1 MKTNFLSNLVLLVA
15 TVVVTPLTIAEITAQ
30 SKAASQ
36 HSASEKNAS
45 KVEKS
50 DIEYLKCGDVVKRI
64 LFDESANNSPKGPG
78 TLSCY
83 DVFIDFDS
91 GRTYPTPI
99 DPNEIAKFGS
109 FEKWLRVREIDAQA
123 APGKTYQG
131 FMGYEMLVLPTE
143 DWVWDYPAKIHGSGQ
158 DSSEHQKHFYEFQM
172 DLLKKGKLGSYAPI
186 RAKDA
191 LPETFLFRTRQGSIG
206 LLQVTGFNVE
216 HMENSI
222 YNKKSVEFR
231 YRIVERLETKD

>member
-1 MKTNFLSNLVLLVA
+1 MKTNFLSNLVLVVA

-36 HSASEKNAS
+36 HSDSEKNAS

-64 LFDESANNSPKGPG
+64 LFDESADNSPKGPH

-91 GRTYPTPI
+91 GRTYPGP
-99 DPNEIAKFGS
+99 DPNEVSKFDS
-109 FEKWLRVREIDAQA
+109 FEQWLRVKEIDAQA
-123 APGKTYQG
+123 VPGKMYQG

-143 DWVWDYPAKIHGSGQ
+143 DWVWDYPGRISGSGQ
-158 DSSEHQKHFYEFQM
+158 DSAEHQKHFYESQI
-172 DLLKKGKLGSYAPI
+172 DVLKKGKPGSHLPI
-186 RAKDA
+186 RAEGE
-191 LPETFLFRTRQGSIG
+191 LPETFLFRTRDGSIG
-206 LLQVTGFNVE
+206 MLQVTGFSIE
-216 HMENSI
+216 HMDNSI
-222 YNKKSVEFR
+222 YEKKSVEFR
-231 YRIVERLETKD
+231 YKIMERLENKD